1 MPTPLEQ
8 VLPLIQGFR
17 RPLVFTNGAFRLF
30 HYGHLSC
37 LREAA
42 SQGRCLVVGIN
53 SDASLAALGREPL
66 QTAEQRAAVVEAML
80 KTWQCTYVVLFH
92 EPTPEKLIELLRPD
106 VLVKGGDYA
115 GQEIV
120 GGEFVRSYGG
130 RVQFTRYVEG
140 LSTTSLVSG
149 TVARKPR

>member
-8 VLPLIQGFR
+8 VLPLVQDFC

-66 QTAEQRAAVVEAML
+66 QTAEQRAAVVESML
-80 KTWQCTYVVLFH
+80 PAWQCHYVVFFH

-106 VLVKGGDYA
+106 VLVKGGDYV
-115 GQEIV
+115 GQLIV

-130 RVQFTRYVEG
+130 RVYFSRYVEG
-140 LSTTSLVSG
+140 ISTTSLICGKMKVS
-149 TVARKPR
+149 

>member
-1 MPTPLEQ
+1 MPTLLENL
-8 VLPLIQGFR
+8 LPLIREFR

-80 KTWQCTYVVLFH
+80 TGRQGVYVMFFH
-92 EPTPEKLIELLRPD
+92 EPTPQKLIELLRPD

-130 RVQFTRYVEG
+130 RVYFTSYVEG
-140 LSTTSLVSG
+140 ISTTSLISG
-149 TVARKPR
+149 KIEEDT